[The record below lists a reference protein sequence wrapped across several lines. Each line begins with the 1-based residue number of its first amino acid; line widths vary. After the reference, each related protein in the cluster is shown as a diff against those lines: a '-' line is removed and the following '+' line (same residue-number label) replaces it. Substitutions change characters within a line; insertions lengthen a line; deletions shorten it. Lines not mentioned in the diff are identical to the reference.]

1 MDREQVRRWETQCI
15 QEQPP
20 ACATGCPLH
29 VDARQ
34 LVECVT
40 RGDFKAGLAII
51 AGAVPLPLIL
61 AHICDHPCQAQCRR
75 CEAGDA
81 IEINAL
87 ERACAGFGGTIASM
101 RIPSPKSHKVL
112 IAGGELSGVSAAI
125 LLAQKGYEVELFE
138 SGPTL
143 LGSLRSLGET
153 QLPKQAITADLDAL
167 SFLGVTVRCNT
178 ALPFPAGSAEPESL
192 LRACDAVYFEGRVW
206 PPPDTGSS
214 LTLATL
220 HAGIFAGSTLQQ
232 QSPIRAVYEGSVAA
246 ISVDRFLQGAS
257 LEAGRDNQGAYASR
271 LYVNT
276 KRLTAFPAVRTT
288 EGTSYTKD
296 EAQQEAK
303 RCIPCQCLECVK
315 VCEYL
320 EEYGAYPK
328 RYVRQI
334 YNNECIVMG
343 VRNGNRM
350 VNSCSLCG
358 LCTEVCPENFSMA
371 DVCLDA
377 RQSMVRKG
385 KMPPSAHDFAL
396 RDMAF
401 SQSDA
406 FTLARHQPGFQSSQT
421 AFLPGCQLSAS
432 SPQQVA
438 ACYEHLRTTMPGGVG
453 LILQCCGAP
462 ARWAGDEEKFQAA
475 LSALDAAWSSMGR
488 PRLITACSSC
498 FKTLNEHL
506 PHIPI
511 EPLWPHLDPALLAK
525 TPPEPASRTLA
536 IHDPCSTRGVRQ
548 VEDSA
553 RALLGR
559 LGIDV
564 VELNEPGLTTCC
576 GYGGLTLFVN
586 PALADKTVTR
596 RAQQSDVDFVTYC
609 AMCRDR
615 FAHQGKRAIHVLDL
629 VFANVSSDPAARR
642 DPGFSERRDNRARLK
657 AQLLREVWGKE
668 GNAVEPS
675 IKLQIS
681 EDTRLLL
688 EKRMILIEDVRRTIE
703 YAESTGDKLENPAT
717 GHSLASF
724 RSACVTYW
732 VEYSRLGD
740 EFVVHDAYFH
750 RMEVR

>member
-1 MDREQVRRWETQCI
+1 VN
-15 QEQPP
+15 
-20 ACATGCPLH
+20 
-29 VDARQ
+29 ARQ
-34 LVECVT
+34 LVECVS
-40 RGDFKAGLAII
+40 RGDFKGGLAFLASDI
-51 AGAVPLPLIL
+51 PLPLIL
-61 AHICDHPCQAQCRR
+61 AHICDHPCQAHCRR
-75 CEAGDA
+75 SDAGDA

-87 ERACAGFGGTIASM
+87 ERACAEFGGPIAPM
-101 RIPSPKSHKVL
+101 RIPSPKGRKVL
-112 IAGGELSGVSAAI
+112 IAGGELSGVSAAL

-138 SGPTL
+138 SSSTL
-143 LGSLRSLGET
+143 LSSLRVLGEGR
-153 QLPKQAITADLDAL
+153 LPEQVIAADLDAL
-167 SFLGVTVRCNT
+167 SVLGVKVYCNT
-178 ALPFPAGSAEPESL
+178 AFPFSVGDAEPKSL
-192 LRACDAVYFEGRVW
+192 LSGYDAVFFEARMW
-206 PPPDTGSS
+206 PLPDQGDS

-220 HAGIFAGSTLQQ
+220 HPGIFAGSASQE
-232 QSPIRAVYEGSVAA
+232 QSPILAVYEGSVAA

-276 KRLTAFPAVRTT
+276 KGLALSPAVRAAQ
-288 EGTSYTKD
+288 GASYSKG
-296 EAQQEAK
+296 EARLEAL

-320 EEYGAYPK
+320 HEYGAYPK

-358 LCTEVCPENFSMA
+358 LCTAVCPEKFSMA

-377 RQSMVRKG
+377 RQSMVRKS

-401 SQSDA
+401 SQSEA

-421 AFLPGCQLSAS
+421 AFFPGCQLSAS
-432 SPQQVA
+432 SPGHVA
-438 ACYEHLRTTMPGGVG
+438 ASYEHLHNTLPGGVG

-475 LSALDAAWSSMGR
+475 LRELDAAWSSLGQ

-498 FKTLNEHL
+498 FKTLKEHL
-506 PHIPI
+506 PHIQV
-511 EPLWPHLDPALLAK
+511 EPLWPYLDPALLTNA
-525 TPPEPASRTLA
+525 PPEPASRTLA
-536 IHDPCSTRGVRQ
+536 IHDPCSTRGVHE
-548 VEDSA
+548 VEDSS
-553 RALLGR
+553 RALLGK

-564 VELNEPGLTTCC
+564 VELNETGLTTCC

-596 RAQQSDVDFVTYC
+596 RAKQSDVDYVTYC

-615 FAHQGKRAIHVLDL
+615 FAHQGKRAIHILDL
-629 VFANVSSDPAARR
+629 VFADANSDSAARP
-642 DPGFSERRDNRARLK
+642 DPGFSKRRDNRAQLK
-657 AQLLREVWGKE
+657 ARLLHEVWGEE
-668 GNAVEPS
+668 GSTVES
-675 IKLQIS
+675 SVKLQIS
-681 EDTRLLL
+681 EGVRQLL
-688 EKRMILIEDVRRTIE
+688 EKRMILIDDVRRTIE
-703 YAESTGDKLENPAT
+703 YAESTGDKLENPIT
-717 GHSLASF
+717 GQFLASF

-740 EFVVHDAYFH
+740 EFAVHNAYFH

>member
-1 MDREQVRRWETQCI
+1 MDREQVRRWEAQCI

-20 ACATGCPLH
+20 ACTTGCPLH
-29 VDARQ
+29 VNARQ
-34 LVECVT
+34 LVECVS
-40 RGDFKAGLAII
+40 RGDFKGGLAIL
-51 AGAVPLPLIL
+51 ASAVPLPLIL
-61 AHICDHPCQAQCRR
+61 AHICDHPCQAHCRR
-75 CEAGDA
+75 SDAGDA

-87 ERACAGFGGTIASM
+87 ERACAVFGGAVSPM
-101 RIPSPKSHKVL
+101 RVPSPKNRKVL
-112 IAGGELSGVSAAI
+112 IGGGDLSGVSAAL
-125 LLAQKGYEVELFE
+125 LLAQKGYEVDLFE
-138 SGPTL
+138 SGPAL
-143 LGSLRSLGET
+143 LVSLRGLGESR
-153 QLPKQAITADLDAL
+153 LPERVIAADLDAL
-167 SFLGVTVRCNT
+167 SILGVKVRCNA
-178 ALPFPAGSAEPESL
+178 ALPFPAGSAEPASL
-192 LRACDAVYFEGRVW
+192 LSEYDAVFFEARMW
-206 PPPDTGSS
+206 PLPDQSDS
-214 LTLATL
+214 LTLATR
-220 HAGIFAGSTLQQ
+220 HTGVFAGSASQE
-232 QSPIRAVYEGSVAA
+232 QSPILAVYEGSVAA

-257 LEAGRDNQGAYASR
+257 LDAGRDNQGAYASR

-276 KRLTAFPAVRTT
+276 KGLAVSPAVRAALDA
-288 EGTSYTKD
+288 SYSKE
-296 EAQQEAK
+296 EARREAL

-358 LCTEVCPENFSMA
+358 LCTAVCPEQFSMA

-401 SQSDA
+401 SRSEA

-432 SPQQVA
+432 SPDHVA
-438 ACYEHLRTTMPGGVG
+438 ACYEHLRTTLPGGVG
-453 LILQCCGAP
+453 LILHCCGAP

-475 LSALDAAWSSMGR
+475 LSALDAAWSSLGQ

-498 FKTLNEHL
+498 FKTLKEHL
-506 PHIPI
+506 PHIPV
-511 EPLWPHLDPALLAK
+511 EPLWPHLDPALLTNA
-525 TPPEPASRTLA
+525 PPGPVSRTLA
-536 IHDPCSTRGVRQ
+536 IHDPCSTRGVHD

-553 RALLGR
+553 RALLGK

-596 RAQQSDVDFVTYC
+596 RAKQRDVDYVTYC

-615 FAHQGKRAIHVLDL
+615 FAHQGKRAIHLLDL
-629 VFANVSSDPAARR
+629 VFADGSTDLAARP
-642 DPGFSERRDNRARLK
+642 DPGFSKRQDNRAQLK
-657 AQLLREVWGKE
+657 TRLLREVWGEE
-668 GNAVEPS
+668 GSTVEPS
-675 IKLQIS
+675 LKLQIS
-681 EDTRLLL
+681 EDVRQLL
-688 EKRMILIEDVRRTIE
+688 EERMILIQDVRRTIE
-703 YAESTGDKLENPAT
+703 YAESTGDKLENSIT
-717 GHSLASF
+717 GRSLASF

-732 VEYSRLGD
+732 VEYSRLGE
-740 EFVVHDAYFH
+740 EFAVHDAYFH